1 MGEQE
6 IGLSG
11 TVSSESAAKIG
22 ALIGAKVLITGRVF
36 ESGGKGYLVSKVIST
51 ETGRVFGDLATA
63 QSLDTLEAH
72 VGILARKIADTLTKQ
87 SSLLVATVED
97 PTARLE
103 RLKKAVAGKKLTT
116 VLVTLPEQHLARPA
130 TDPAAQTE
138 LMKTLRDVGFEVVTA
153 AEAIG
158 RTDVATIKGEAF
170 SELGMRRGN
179 FVSCRARI
187 EVTVKDASGKLLA
200 SEPQMDVGVDISEH
214 IAGKKALAAAA
225 LKLAD
230 RLVLVLAQ

>member
-1 MGEQE
+1 M
-6 IGLSG
+6 
-11 TVSSESAAKIG
+11 AW
-22 ALIGAKVLITGRVF
+22 
-36 ESGGKGYLVSKVIST
+36 
-51 ETGRVFGDLATA
+51 
-63 QSLDTLEAH
+63 
-72 VGILARKIADTLTKQ
+72 
-87 SSLLVATVED
+87 
-97 PTARLE
+97 
-103 RLKKAVAGKKLTT
+103 KKLTT